1 MVEAGGIDPP
11 QNESA
16 EVTTSGQDRS
26 HAGQVEPD
34 LGQRSDVVQ
43 DRGLCEVPNVVGHGM
58 THPGQLRA
66 PILPPQ
72 DSTGIEFV
80 QMAWNRLPRHVQ
92 EGILTIRPR
101 LSRPGKATGTTMS
114 ASRRQVA
121 EQKHPGGASQLLV
134 PVL

>member
-1 MVEAGGIDPP
+1 MPVRLSRISVNGPTLHRTVVFAKYRL
-11 QNESA
+11 S
-16 EVTTSGQDRS
+16 VT
-26 HAGQVEPD
+26 
-34 LGQRSDVVQ
+34 
-43 DRGLCEVPNVVGHGM
+43 GM
-58 THPGQLRA
+58 THPSQPRA

-72 DSTGIEFV
+72 DSTRIAFV
-80 QMAWNRLPRHVQ
+80 QMAYNRLPGHVQ